1 MGKILLLTNME
12 QQYSTMNRAK
22 TALSA
27 ENLLTGQAAAILLND
42 CEIWSAQWEKSFLQ
56 CDFILF
62 SWMGTG
68 LNTPFLKKS
77 AEFMRRRKIKHL
89 YLIADPGDDILE
101 YGITP
106 AEKQRIYQY
115 ISFSGLANTRNLWL
129 WLSSRFSQAECC
141 YAEPHQLPW
150 HGIYHP
156 SCREAFTDPA
166 EYRRRF
172 CLPDRPTIAMIFS
185 REEWIWGNLAYQ
197 TKIVQEIERQGYNPL
212 LVFSN
217 NLANPETGAPGL
229 GEAFEKYFYDQG
241 RVIIDVLI
249 NTFVFSLT
257 VTRFL
262 ELKTILDLGVPV
274 LQAYNLYNSYEWWQD
289 SFAGMSP
296 SEISYSIAM
305 PEFDGIIHS
314 VPVATREELADGTHE
329 KQPMVDERICMLV
342 RKAGKWGILRHK
354 PNREKKIGIVFH
366 NYPPT
371 NSNIGSASCL
381 DSPES
386 IRLLLAEMKQRGYKV
401 DHIPENSQAFMEELI
416 AHATNDRRFIT
427 EKQIKEADGKLTAGE
442 YEGFFAGLPEK
453 TRQQMTRDWG
463 EAPGQVFNYAG
474 DLLIPGM
481 LNGNV
486 FITVQ
491 PPRGFGE
498 DPGKIYHSPDCAPT
512 HHYIGF
518 YDWLRNVWQAD
529 ALIHVGTHGSLEW
542 LPGKG
547 TAMSNGCYPDIAI
560 DDMPN
565 VYPYWITCVGE
576 GIQAKR
582 RSAACLI
589 SYLSAPMSIAGTYDE
604 LAELE
609 KLLEEY
615 CHFKQDAANTD
626 MAAIQEMIRAKVKEA
641 NLAEDVPETAAADF
655 AEYVGNLHVYITDI
669 KNMQMSIGLHTLG
682 CPPTGEHLTEYL
694 LALTKVNNGDI
705 PSLTQTLAGMFGFDY
720 YTLLENSGTMLPD
733 GSKTYGML
741 IVEIREKS
749 REVIL
754 LLMDN
759 DFAAKK
765 ADAVFAL
772 PWTAQMDPSL
782 REQLLCVAQY
792 ICTQIA
798 PGLLKTTQEIT
809 NLLAALDG
817 EYIEPSP
824 SGAPT
829 SGGADLLP
837 TGRNFYSVDPRTL
850 PTPVA
855 WEIGKQMADDVIASY
870 IGEEGCYPESVGIIL
885 WATSNLRN
893 HGQCVA
899 EFLYL
904 MGLRPVWQKG
914 SLRVV
919 DIEVI
924 PLPELKRPRV
934 DVTGRISGLFRDS
947 MPSSVTW
954 LDKAAS
960 MAAALDESIEE
971 NYIRKHV
978 LQESGELEEQGMDHA
993 AAWRQAS
1000 YRIFGDPPGAHGAGV
1015 GALLEAKNW
1024 DNIDDIAK
1032 VYVRWG
1038 GHAYGE
1044 GSDGTYMPER
1054 FSKRMGSLDITVQNV
1069 DHRESSMLSGDDYNS
1084 YRGGMVAAVRS
1095 IKGEMPRNYVSDSSD
1110 RSKVVIRSLENEL
1123 KRWFRG
1129 EAVNPKY
1136 INGMKEHGY
1145 KGAAD
1150 MSTYVAVSYQWDATS
1165 DVMEDWMYEK
1175 YAEKYALDPATQE
1188 WMKEVN
1194 PWALHRIAETLLE
1207 AAQRGLWQAKAETK
1221 QELEQLFLSIEGELE
1236 ERSDNK

>member
-1 MGKILLLTNME
+1 MAKLLFVTNME
-12 QQYSTMNRAK
+12 QQHTMMNKAK
-22 TALSA
+22 NALC
-27 ENLLTGQAAAILLND
+27 EEGLLTVPAESALLTD
-42 CEIWSAQWEKSFLQ
+42 VELWGEVWEKTLLSS
-56 CDFILF
+56 DMILF
-62 SWMGTG
+62 TWMGTG
-68 LNTPFLKKS
+68 LNTKFLKKS
-77 AEFMRRRKIKHL
+77 SEFMQKHNIKHL
-89 YLIADPGDDILE
+89 YLIADPGDDVLE

-106 AEKQRIYQY
+106 GEKTKIQQY
-115 ISFSGLANTRNLWL
+115 IAYSGQANYRNLWL
-129 WLSSRFSQAECC
+129 WLSCQFSQAACD
-141 YAEPHQLPW
+141 YQEPQQLPW

-156 SCREAFTDPA
+156 GSSDAFTDVA
-166 EYRRRF
+166 SYRQQF
-172 CLPDRPTIAMIFS
+172 CSPDRPTIAMIFS
-185 REEWIWGNLAYQ
+185 REEWIWGSLEYQ
-197 TKIVQEIERQGYNPL
+197 AELIREIERQGYNPL
-212 LVFSN
+212 VVFSN
-217 NLANPETGAPGL
+217 NLNNPESGAPGL
-229 GEAFEKYFYDQG
+229 TEAFGKYFYDRGQ
-241 RVIIDVLI
+241 VIIDVLI

-262 ELKTILDLGVPV
+262 ELKVIQDLGVPV
-274 LQAYNLYNSYEWWQD
+274 LQAYNLYNSYAWWQE
-289 SFAGMSP
+289 SFTGMSA
-296 SEISYSIAM
+296 SEISYAIAM
-305 PEFDGIIHS
+305 PEFDGIIHA
-314 VPVATREELADGTHE
+314 VPVSTREEKADGTHA
-329 KQPMVDERICMLV
+329 KQPISERIQMLV
-342 RKAGKWGILRHK
+342 CKAGKWGRLRHK
-354 PNREKKIGIVFH
+354 PNREKKVGIVFH

-386 IRLLLAEMKQRGYKV
+386 IRLLLAEMIERGYQV
-401 DHIPENSQAFMEELI
+401 DHLPANSQTFMEELI
-416 AHATNDRRFIT
+416 SHATNDRRFIT
-427 EKQIKEADGKLTAGE
+427 EKQIAEADGKLMAEQYGQ
-442 YEGFFAGLPEK
+442 FFAGLE
-453 TRQQMTRDWG
+453 QQTQAQLVRDWG
-463 EAPGQVFNYAG
+463 EAPGQVFNYDG
-474 DLLIPGM
+474 SLLVPGM

-512 HHYIGF
+512 HHYLGF
-518 YDWLRNVWQAD
+518 YHWLRDVWQAD
-529 ALIHVGTHGSLEW
+529 MLIHVGTHGSLEW

-547 TAMSNGCYPDIAI
+547 TAMSNACYPDIAI

-565 VYPYWITCVGE
+565 IYPYWITCVGE

-589 SYLSAPMSIAGTYDE
+589 SYLSAPMSVSGTYDE

-615 CHFKQDAANTD
+615 CHFKQDSANVD
-626 MAAIQEMIRAKVKEA
+626 LEPIKDIIRAKAKDA
-641 NLAEDVPETAAADF
+641 NLTEDVPEDADF
-655 AEYVGNLHVYITDI
+655 DEYVGHLHVFITDI
-669 KNMQMSIGLHTLG
+669 KNMQMKIGLHTLG
-682 CPPTGEHLTEYL
+682 CPPAGEHLTEYL
-694 LALTKVNNGDI
+694 LALTRVNNGDI
-705 PSLTQTLAGMFGFDY
+705 PSLAQTLAGMFGFDVY
-720 YTLLENSGTMLPD
+720 ELLENSSKMLAD

-741 IVEIREKS
+741 LDEIREKS

-754 LLMDN
+754 VLADN
-759 DFAAKK
+759 SFAAEK
-765 ADAVFAL
+765 AEVVFTL
-772 PWTAQMDPSL
+772 SWTSWLDSGL
-782 REQLLCVAQY
+782 REQLLRVSRY
-792 ICTQIA
+792 ICSQIA

-809 NLLAALDG
+809 NLLAAMEG
-817 EYIEPSP
+817 EYVEPGP
-824 SGAPT
+824 AGAPT

-855 WEIGKQMADDVIASY
+855 WEIGKQMAEDVIARY
-870 IGEEGCYPESVGIIL
+870 VKEEGRYPESVGIIL

-914 SLRVV
+914 SLRVI

-924 PLPELKRPRV
+924 PLAELKRPRV

-947 MPSSVTW
+947 MPASVTW
-954 LDKAAS
+954 MDKAVDMVAT
-960 MAAALDESIEE
+960 LEESLEE

-978 LQESGELEEQGMDHA
+978 LQEAQELTEQGMEPD

-1000 YRIFGDPPGAHGAGV
+1000 FRIFGDPPGAHGAGV

-1024 DNIDDIAK
+1024 DNVDDIAK

-1038 GHAYGE
+1038 GHAYGA
-1044 GSDGTYMPER
+1044 GANGTYQPEV

-1069 DHRESSMLSGDDYNS
+1069 DHRESSMLSGDDFNS

-1095 IKGEMPRNYVSDSSD
+1095 IKGEMPRNYVGDSSD
-1110 RSKVVIRSLENEL
+1110 RSKVLIRSLSEEL
-1123 KRWFRG
+1123 KRLFRG
-1129 EAVNPKY
+1129 EAMNPKY

-1150 MSTYVAVSYQWDATS
+1150 MSTYLAVSYQWDATS

-1175 YAEKYALDPATQE
+1175 FAEKYAFDPATQA

-1194 PWALHRIAETLLE
+1194 PWALHRITEVLLE
-1207 AAQRGLWQAKAETK
+1207 AEQRGLWNAKPETK
-1221 QELEQLFLSIEGELE
+1221 QELQKLFMEIEGELE
-1236 ERSDNK
+1236 ARSDLSGD